1 MADPAP
7 LQTRRGWADEAPRP
21 NAHGGSEIRVVRDE
35 RRKRLLIV
43 SAAGLIAGEP
53 LDREDRDLAT
63 LAGMA
68 GELTTAASQ
77 RTRHRAPQTL
87 PTPAHSSKNRSPQ
100 SSNAMN
106 SSVQNVS
113 SHDKTPTP
121 EQRVLMQHASESQ
134 RSPQP

>member
-7 LQTRRGWADEAPRP
+7 LQTRRGWADGAPRA
-21 NAHGGSEIRVVRDE
+21 NAHDGSEIREVRDE
-35 RRKRLLIV
+35 RRRRLIV
-43 SAAGLIAGEP
+43 SAAGLIAGER

-87 PTPAHSSKNRSPQ
+87 PTPAHSLKNRSPQ